1 MELSTVFNNSEMQ
14 IINNNEP
21 AQSSSNGFIVSNTVI
36 VNEYDLRDHHIIPVW
51 LKDNEPLISQADFVN
66 ATQEITHQLFKDE
79 TILKPSI
86 RVSHPIKGRV
96 PSAKLKA
103 ANDLSDDEKTL
114 YYERMMFLIEIPS
127 IMDDINGNNI
137 SLMVGGVK
145 AYNLDNLYNR
155 KGSLEHFKVFIGFK
169 NQVCTNLCVSTD
181 GFKSDL
187 KVRNVA
193 ELMEGIYKMIVD
205 FNISNQLKV
214 MKRFVDYHLT
224 ENQFAQ
230 FLGRARLYQ
239 FLPNDF
245 KKEIMLLNYSDTQL
259 TAVARDYYNDLSFK
273 KSSDGSISL
282 WNFYNLFTGANKSSY
297 IDTFLNR
304 SVNAFDITNEMSFAL
319 ANKSPNWFLS

>member
-79 TILKPSI
+79 TIFKPSI

-103 ANDLSDDEKTL
+103 ANDLTEDEKTL

-155 KGSLEHFKVFIGFK
+155 KGSLEHFKAFIGFK

-187 KVRNVA
+187 KVRNVS

-224 ENQFAQ
+224 EYQFAQ

-259 TAVARDYYNDLSFK
+259 TSVARDYYNDLSFK
-273 KSSDGSISL
+273 KCSDGSISL
-282 WNFYNLFTGANKSSY
+282 WNFYNLFTGSNKSSY

-304 SVNAFDITNEMSFAL
+304 SVNAFDITNELSFAL
-319 ANKSPNWFLS
+319 ANRTHNWFLS